1 MPSHIFDK
9 ELVLH
14 CSEQVI
20 NMLSPETEEHREW
33 IKKGFLLYRQGN
45 VFNVKQEGIFISAA
59 VEDVERAY
67 VKLDLEYFQLSS
79 CSCSNEFPC
88 RHLIAVFLYI
98 YAFTDDL
105 GNFFS
110 KWKENPN
117 KKLAMWKEEG
127 LIQKG
132 MKPSE
137 QSAEDW
143 AELFKAELDNVE
155 TLFGTQRIYAIWYKV
170 YPLLKKKEPENR
182 ELKPLYHVMLAS
194 SLLVEI
200 CRFCH
205 QNETNTNSPA
215 LFQYAAQVIEELQ
228 LEIIEHVKQIK
239 TTPLPFSADPILHNM
254 TDHIRELL
262 FCGKAFLYER
272 VVIYRIIW
280 EHLLNRKKWMEE
292 ERTILEHQKD
302 DEMKKGG
309 LFILECEL
317 AIFHFDFLDKNDDHI
332 IHYLHETD
340 LPLLPFLFDWIISM
354 NKRKEFKRFRKWVP
368 VILYQANLYIQVEV
382 FYDRQET
389 IYYLLNEFEHYR
401 AQAGD
406 DETFE
411 HACRKLLPYSYAV
424 YHEYLIERGLFHT
437 WAELQLLIGFS
448 LDDVESRL
456 LTIIEKK
463 APGVL
468 LPLLHQEIAG
478 KIAAKNR
485 SSYKD
490 AVKYLKRLKRVYKKM
505 GDMDTWEHYFQHIT
519 SEYKRL
525 RAFQEELVKG
535 KLM

>member
-9 ELVLH
+9 QLVLH

-20 NMLSPETEEHREW
+20 NMLSPETEEQREW
-33 IKKGFLLYRQGN
+33 MKKGFLLYRQGN
-45 VFNVKQEGIFISAA
+45 VFNVKQEGIFITAA
-59 VEDVERAY
+59 VEDVKRAH

-110 KWKENPN
+110 KLKENPN

-137 QSAEDW
+137 QPADDW
-143 AELFKAELDNVE
+143 AELFKGELDNVE
-155 TLFGTQRIYAIWYKV
+155 TLFGTQRIYAIWHKV
-170 YPLLKKKEPENR
+170 YPLLKKKEPKNR
-182 ELKPLYHVMLAS
+182 GLKPLYHIMLAS

-239 TTPLPFSADPILHNM
+239 TTPLPFSADPILHDM
-254 TDHIRELL
+254 RDHIRELL

-280 EHLLNRKKWMEE
+280 EHLLNRKKWIEE
-292 ERTILEHQKD
+292 ERTILEHRKD

-317 AIFHFDFLDKNDDHI
+317 AIFHFDFLDKKDDRI
-332 IHYLHETD
+332 IHYLNETE
-340 LPLLPFLFDWIISM
+340 LPLLPLLFDWIISM

-368 VILYQANLYIQVEV
+368 VILDQANLYIQVEY

-401 AQAGD
+401 AQVGD

-424 YHEYLIERGLFHT
+424 YHEYLIEKGLFHT
-437 WAELQLLIGFS
+437 WAELQLSIGFS

-456 LTIIEKK
+456 LTVIEKK

-478 KIAAKNR
+478 KIAVKKR